1 MIELQKY
8 SSKLAIYIPHYH
20 PPNSDIN
27 FAILPTDLVQVRNGN
42 IITFEPKNKIENNKD
57 FQPSG
62 WIYKNE
68 ISVASYEKSNIVLFD
83 ITKIKDIENILSF
96 LSEYNLGVT
105 FVNGNIDYKKD
116 IEVEEPC
123 GKNQIIKVQKR
134 SKYSGK
140 VADST
145 VIFIGNNLEAA
156 RCCDPQ
162 RLNGHI
168 QKKH

>member
-1 MIELQKY
+1 MRELQKY
-8 SSKLAIYIPHYH
+8 DSKLAIYIPHYH

-27 FAILPTDLVQVRNGN
+27 FAILPIDLVQVRNGN
-42 IITFEPKNKIENNKD
+42 IITFEQKNKIENNKD

-62 WIYKNE
+62 YTYKNG
-68 ISVASYEKSNIVLFD
+68 INIASYEKSDIELFD
-83 ITKIKDIENILSF
+83 ITKITDIENILSF
-96 LSEYNLGVT
+96 LSEYNLGIT
-105 FVNGNIDYKKD
+105 FVNRNINYEKY
-116 IEVEEPC
+116 IEVEEPF
-123 GKNQIIKVQKR
+123 GNNQIIKLQEKI
-134 SKYSGK
+134 KYSGK